1 MPFFKGLGEVN
12 EKMKKYACIALFLAM
27 AGLLVIS
34 GCTVATKD
42 TIITPQIQELFDG
55 KYQVYPAMAKAK
67 PLSVAVLPFA
77 DVSRSQAGA
86 QAVRRG
92 FYNHFSSLPFRD
104 MELWRVDDLLKK
116 AGLTD
121 PAVINRTPA
130 KDLGRI
136 LGADAVVYGEIS
148 NFDKLFAVVYSQ
160 VSVGAKLRMYDA
172 RSGELLWTGEHVARI
187 HEGGIST
194 NPIGI
199 VATIVATAM
208 NVRDIQ
214 LLRACDDLF
223 RGMVKTIPAPT
234 IAEAKRPPTITLLV
248 QDTKNL
254 PKKAGDEI
262 RVVLQ
267 GTPKMQA
274 SFEIGAFKKHIDM
287 LEQTNEPGVYLGVY
301 KVVPGDNVR
310 KAIITAYL
318 TDDAGN
324 AAHWVDAVGSV
335 TLKTTPPDKP
345 QSLRIVGRN
354 AATLLSWEKSTDP
367 ELAGYRV
374 YRSLTPL
381 SGYQEIAR
389 MEVTEYRDE
398 KLANGR
404 TYYYQISA
412 VDLAGNESDKAA
424 GTGIPVAPGPTP
436 VGGGIEKDTAWYA
449 GASPYI
455 IDRPVIVKDKATL
468 IIEAGTEIRSRGAA
482 LIVEGGLVAR
492 GDGEQMISWD
502 TATPGQTWEGIVIR
516 NVKEKEI
523 ALRFNRIQNA
533 VTGLTLQS
541 ASPLVETCEFSANT
555 AAVRIGGSFAKPR
568 LIKNTILKN
577 TDAAVIITDGAQ
589 PVLTENRIQDNL
601 REGLRVEGAAPQISR
616 NLIARNGAVG
626 IDVKNSQAVLTENNI
641 LDNRGGNVAGAMTGE
656 AVAARNNWW
665 GTARGLEILATL
677 KGRIDIRSVLTAPY
691 PEGKTVELPILG
703 SSLGGSVKADS
714 FLILAHSPY
723 RVAKNLIID
732 GGATLYVEPGVEVRY
747 DQNTVII
754 VEDGGV
760 IARGT
765 AANPIVFTASAASPA
780 PGFYAGAVKW
790 NKKTAVNSAL
800 NYAIVQY
807 ADIALDIVY
816 GAPDISSSLI
826 ARNAQSGIYC
836 RNDAAP
842 TISFCTL
849 TENRGEGAITI
860 VGNARPRLSGNNIFN
875 NDFAAQARSTIY
887 VDARKNWWGKAPPD
901 PGMIMGDVEQNINI
915 KPWLE
920 KPEDK
925 AFAGK

>member
-1 MPFFKGLGEVN
+1 
-12 EKMKKYACIALFLAM
+12 MKKYARMSLFLAM
-27 AGLLVIS
+27 AGLMLIS

-67 PLSVAVLPFA
+67 PLTVAVLPFT
-77 DVSRSQAGA
+77 DVSESQAGA

-121 PAVINRTPA
+121 PKAINQMPA

-136 LGADAVVYGEIS
+136 LGTDAIVYGEIS
-148 NFDKLFAVVYSQ
+148 NFDKLFAVLYSQ

-172 RSGELLWTGEHVARI
+172 RSGELLWTGEHVVRI

-194 NPIGI
+194 NPIGL
-199 VATIVATAM
+199 VATVIATAM

-262 RVVLQ
+262 RVVIQ

-274 SFEIGAFKKHIDM
+274 YFQIGEYRKHIDM
-287 LEQTNEPGVYLGVY
+287 QEQRDEPGVYLGVY
-301 KVVPGDNVR
+301 RVVPGDNVR
-310 KAIITAYL
+310 KAIITGYL
-318 TDDAGN
+318 SDDAGN
-324 AAHWVDAVGSV
+324 TAQWVDAVGSV

-345 QSLRIVGRN
+345 KSLRIVGRN
-354 AATLLSWEKSTDP
+354 AATLMSWEKSTDP

-389 MEVTEYRDE
+389 LEVTEYRDE
-398 KLANGR
+398 KLANGQ

-436 VGGGIEKDTAWYA
+436 VGGSIEKDTTWYA

-455 IDRPVIVKDKATL
+455 IDNQVIVRDKATL
-468 IIEAGTEIRSRGAA
+468 TIEAGTEIRSRGAA

-502 TATPGQTWEGIVIR
+502 TAVPGKTWEGIVIR

-523 ALRFNRIQNA
+523 SLRYNRIQNA

-541 ASPLVETCEFSANT
+541 ASPLVETCEFSANAT
-555 AAVRIGGSFAKPR
+555 AVRIGGSFAKPR
-568 LIKNTILKN
+568 LVKNTILKN
-577 TDAAVIITDGAQ
+577 TAAAVIITDGAQ
-589 PVLTENRIQDNL
+589 PVLMENRIQDNL
-601 REGLRVEGAAPQISR
+601 REGFRVEGAAPQISR
-616 NLIARNGAVG
+616 NFIARNGAAG
-626 IDVKNSQAVLTENNI
+626 IDVKSSQAVITENNI
-641 LDNRGGNVAGAMTGE
+641 LDNRGGNVTGAMTGE

-665 GTARGLEILATL
+665 GTAKGLEILAAL
-677 KGRIDIRSVLTAPY
+677 KGRIDIRFVLSGPY
-691 PEGKTVELPILG
+691 PDGKPIELPILG
-703 SSLGGSVKADS
+703 AALGGTVKADS

-723 RVAKNLIID
+723 RLAKNLIID
-732 GGATLYVEPGVEVRY
+732 GGATLYIEPGVEMRY
-747 DQNTVII
+747 DQNTAIV

-760 IARGT
+760 IAKGT
-765 AANPIVFTASAASPA
+765 AASPIVFTASAASPA
-780 PGFYAGAVKW
+780 PGFYAHAVKW

-800 NYAIVQY
+800 SYAIVQY

-816 GAPDISSSLI
+816 GTPEISYSLI
-826 ARNAQSGIYC
+826 AKNAQSGIYC

-842 TISFCTL
+842 TISYCTL
-849 TENRGEGAITI
+849 TENRGEGAVTI
-860 VGNARPRLSGNNIFN
+860 VGNARPRLSSNNIFN
-875 NDFAAQARSTIY
+875 NDFAVQARSTIY
-887 VDARKNWWGKAPPD
+887 VDARNNWWGKAPPD

-915 KPWLE
+915 KPWRE
-920 KPEDK
+920 APEGK